1 MKVKCS
7 ENRAAWLM
15 AEMGLVAKGARKF
28 RVTTSSSRSEK
39 RAKRIAANI
48 LARKFCAKGPN
59 PRISLRH
66 RAQATFCGF
75 CRIKRDY

>member
-1 MKVKCS
+1 VWKELRKMKVKCS

-28 RVTTSSSRSEK
+28 RVTTSPSRSEK

-48 LARKFCAKGPN
+48 LARKFNVKGPN
-59 PRISLRH
+59 
-66 RAQATFCGF
+66 QV
-75 CRIKRDY
+75 